1 MVFGEGKYTFEVVE
15 RWFKPPKGWMFGWI
29 PAVACN
35 SKGQVFVYSRSEH
48 PLIILSEDGEFLE
61 EWGKDILK
69 DAHGIWID
77 PTDHVYCTDRNT
89 HCIFKFNPQGE
100 LVMTLGEPGKP
111 AQQADAPFNKPTD
124 AATVASDDGN
134 APVAALFVSDGYGN
148 ACVHKFTPDGR
159 LIKSLGKPGIGIGEF
174 NLPHCVRV
182 DRYNRVWVCDREN
195 RRVQIFDLDGNYISE
210 WRGLLRPNSLFFD
223 PQDDVVYIAEL
234 EHRVSIWTLDG
245 ELITSLGSGKSS
257 DKPGEFL
264 GGPHGIWVDAHGNLY
279 VSEVLVPS
287 RIQKFIRI

>member
-1 MVFGEGKYTFEVVE
+1 
-15 RWFKPPKGWMFGWI
+15 
-29 PAVACN
+29 
-35 SKGQVFVYSRSEH
+35 
-48 PLIILSEDGEFLE
+48 
-61 EWGKDILK
+61 
-69 DAHGIWID
+69 
-77 PTDHVYCTDRNT
+77 
-89 HCIFKFNPQGE
+89 
-100 LVMTLGEPGKP
+100 
-111 AQQADAPFNKPTD
+111 
-124 AATVASDDGN
+124 
-134 APVAALFVSDGYGN
+134 
-148 ACVHKFTPDGR
+148 
-159 LIKSLGKPGIGIGEF
+159 
-174 NLPHCVRV
+174 
-182 DRYNRVWVCDREN
+182 REN